1 MALRGQGQGFGQA
14 KEICTGSKLR
24 APVFSP
30 EHVSPHLHASG
41 QLLSV
46 DMPAQD
52 LVKATVSGGLQS
64 LTRRTHLTSHPQ
76 MGVTICL
83 TLLQK
88 VTKLCCSLA
97 RDFRDQAFKLGNK
110 TRACKAPP
118 TPESLLWG
126 NSGAASLTAH
136 SPADIN

>member
-52 LVKATVSGGLQS
+52 LVSHCKW
-64 LTRRTHLTSHPQ
+64 RTSVTDTEDPSHLASPDGSHNLPHPAPE
-76 MGVTICL
+76 G
-83 TLLQK
+83 
-88 VTKLCCSLA
+88 
-97 RDFRDQAFKLGNK
+97 DQA
-110 TRACKAPP
+110 
-118 TPESLLWG
+118 LL
-126 NSGAASLTAH
+126 LTGQGL
-136 SPADIN
+136 PRPGF